1 MSLRAR
7 EMRSEE
13 AILVMNIFIP
23 LHQRAPEQVAAVLP
37 TFSALRPLG
46 RNDQPV
52 DAVEALLFLPSDQAS
67 FIAGV
72 VLSVEGV
79 MAGRQDRRNTS
90 RSIP

>member
-1 MSLRAR
+1 MSSCAR
-7 EMRSEE
+7 NAFRRSDPGHEYFHS
-13 AILVMNIFIP
+13 A
-23 LHQRAPEQVAAVLP
+23 HQRTPEQVAAVLP

-72 VLSVEGV
+72 VLSVDGV
-79 MAGRQDRRNTS
+79 MAGRQ
-90 RSIP
+90 

>member
-1 MSLRAR
+1 M
-7 EMRSEE
+7 
-13 AILVMNIFIP
+13 
-23 LHQRAPEQVAAVLP
+23 AAVLP

-72 VLSVEGV
+72 VLSVDGGV
-79 MAGRQDRRNTS
+79 MAGRQ
-90 RSIP
+90 